1 MNRRCLLFAGLLL
14 VAAGLS
20 ASAQDAPALLHQ
32 LDTGFTQVF
41 EKAAPSVVVIEATRT
56 EDEDAAPPFDFFFR
70 QDHPTVP
77 DRRRDKNW
85 TLPEP
90 PVKSEGCGFIVRPD
104 GYLLTNRHVIASS
117 TQVEVRGYDGR
128 RWTAAVVATDERTD
142 IAVLKVEATDLTP
155 VRWGDSEALKVGQ
168 LVCAIGAPFSQDFSF
183 TCGWVSGK
191 GRANLLTP
199 PAGRSVYEDYIQTDA
214 FINPGNSGGPLLDV
228 EGRVVGM
235 NTLINGLGRGL
246 AFAIPASLLRHI
258 GDQLI
263 DTGKVRWAWL
273 GVRGTALESSK
284 TLRAQF
290 PGVDHGV
297 VIYTVEAGSP
307 AAASDLQP
315 GDLITALDSIPLRSS
330 RDLVRLVQRHKVG
343 DTLSAAVIRRG
354 KNLTIS
360 MTTGELTDEP
370 SRAVPVAST
379 PPPSP
384 PPALAKADLGL
395 KLVPG
400 KPGGVEVLEIL
411 PGSAA
416 ARVDLKVGDR
426 ITDIGTELVDQPEA
440 AQAAIE
446 KAFREQ
452 PEKGVLLQFF
462 RNGKKSWVV
471 IERTAP

>member
-14 VAAGLS
+14 AAVGFS
-20 ASAQDAPALLHQ
+20 APAQDAATLLHQ
-32 LDTGFTQVF
+32 LDAGFTQVF

-56 EDEDAAPPFDFFFR
+56 EDEDAVPPFDFFFR
-70 QDHPTVP
+70 QDHPIVP

-90 PVKSEGCGFIVRPD
+90 PVKSEGCGFVVRPN
-104 GYLLTNRHVIASS
+104 GYILTNRHVIASS

-142 IAVLKVEATDLTP
+142 IAVLKVEAADLIP
-155 VRWGDSEALKVGQ
+155 VIWGDSEALRVGQ

-191 GRANLLTP
+191 GRGNLLTP
-199 PAGRSVYEDYIQTDA
+199 PVGRSVYEDYIQTDA

-246 AFAIPASLLRHI
+246 AFAIPATLLRTI

-273 GVRGTALESSK
+273 GVRVTSLESSK

-315 GDLITALDSIPLRSS
+315 GDLITALDATPLRSA
-330 RDLVRLVQRHKVG
+330 RDLVRFVQKRKVG
-343 DTLSAAVIRRG
+343 ETISAAVIRRG
-354 KNLTIS
+354 KNLTVPL
-360 MTTGELTDEP
+360 TTGELTDE
-370 SRAVPVAST
+370 SARIVPVASA
-379 PPPSP
+379 PS
-384 PPALAKADLGL
+384 PALALTKTDLGL
-395 KLVPG
+395 KLIPG
-400 KPGGVEVLEIL
+400 KPGGVEILEIA
-411 PGSAA
+411 PGSVA

-446 KAFREQ
+446 KAFRER